1 MSGRPGVRPGRF
13 DDAGDGDDL
22 DREPD
27 DRPARRPM
35 AMEPY
40 FNDLDLRTRSV
51 LRGCLDGG
59 PPGVGMVVRGWYSV
73 ALALGC
79 SPRTAQRME
88 ATGELVVA
96 HERTPGGRG
105 RVWCSVAEVVNVA
118 RRRAG
123 LPPWTPEVTRL
134 ADEATDRAIDRAA
147 GDKRNAGIPGST
159 PGEPSPTSG
168 EA

>member
-51 LRGCLDGG
+51 LRAYLDGG
-59 PPGVGMVVRGWYSV
+59 PPGCGMVVKGWRSL
-73 ALALGC
+73 ALALSV
-79 SPRTAQRME
+79 SPRTAQRLAE
-88 ATGELVVA
+88 RGELIVVR
-96 HERTPGGRG
+96 EQTPGRRG
-105 RVWCSVAEVVNVA
+105 RVWCSVGEVVTVA

-123 LPPWTPEVTRL
+123 LGPYVKPPEEDDDEQPSATVARGASTTATR
-134 ADEATDRAIDRAA
+134 
-147 GDKRNAGIPGST
+147 
-159 PGEPSPTSG
+159 
-168 EA
+168 